1 MEKRF
6 RHDLDTYKK
15 ESESLKELEKRAEE
29 AAKERE
35 KKGIKLIKDS
45 RLLQMSNG
53 NFNTTLNPINRH
65 SHEGFAL
72 RRVNKANRKAGK
84 TYQVNRLPIFNGIE

>member
-1 MEKRF
+1 MEN
-6 RHDLDTYKK
+6 DLDTYKK

-45 RLLQMSNG
+45 RLLKMSNG

-65 SHEGFAL
+65 SPEGFAL